1 MFLITE
7 GLEQV
12 VKELGLY
19 PKENENQHS
28 VGRLVRMT
36 KLFFWVGGQGNH
48 SGCCVNYQLGD
59 QE

>member
-1 MFLITE
+1 MLWITE

-36 KLFFWVGGQGNH
+36 KLFGGAQGNH

>member
-1 MFLITE
+1 MLWITE

-19 PKENENQHS
+19 PKKNENQHS

-36 KLFFWVGGQGNH
+36 KLLEVPREITL
-48 SGCCVNYQLGD
+48 VAV
-59 QE
+59 